1 MQYDTV
7 VRGIEWPDFF
17 LRFKY
22 LNYCCLLS
30 LNIRKKCLSLSSEE
44 TMFIEVIKADYMDG
58 YRLLLLF
65 NNGERR
71 IVDLSDSLKGTVYT
85 PLKDIDYF
93 KRFSIKFNT
102 VEWENGADFAPEYLY
117 EISTAA

>member
-1 MQYDTV
+1 
-7 VRGIEWPDFF
+7 
-17 LRFKY
+17 
-22 LNYCCLLS
+22 
-30 LNIRKKCLSLSSEE
+30 
-44 TMFIEVIKADYMDG
+44 MFIEVVKAGYIDG

-71 IVDLSDSLKGTVYT
+71 IVDLSNSLKGTVFA
-85 PLKDIDYF
+85 PLKDINFF

-117 EISTAA
+117 EISSAA